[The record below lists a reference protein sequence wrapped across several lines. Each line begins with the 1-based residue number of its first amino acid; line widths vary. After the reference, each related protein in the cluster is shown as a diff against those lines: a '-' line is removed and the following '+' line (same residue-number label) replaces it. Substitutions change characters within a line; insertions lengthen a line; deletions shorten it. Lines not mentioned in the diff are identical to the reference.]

1 MQLTKKQRKALQFR
15 GKLEKPE
22 KDDRPEKPAV
32 EKKPSK
38 KSKKDT
44 TTDTP
49 APPAEKK
56 FVRKTN
62 NAGNAVRFIVFVG
75 NLPFKSTVEEVR
87 EFMKAANP
95 TSVRLMT
102 DKDTGKSRGF
112 AFAEFGTAIDLKHAL
127 NFHHQWLGK
136 KKINVELTAGGGG
149 NSTTRKD
156 KLDKRRKDLDK
167 EREKER
173 KTKRR
178 KVDEE
183 AGEAG
188 EDAAETHDAAEEE
201 EEEEEPE
208 HADEAADFDAKSKK
222 PNRRKRGRGS
232 RQPTK

>member
-44 TTDTP
+44 ADSP

-156 KLDKRRKDLDK
+156 KLDKRRKDLEK
-167 EREKER
+167 EREKDR

-183 AGEAG
+183 AGETPK
-188 EDAAETHDAAEEE
+188 DDVDTRDAAEEE
-201 EEEEEPE
+201 EPE
-208 HADEAADFDAKSKK
+208 AADEAADFDAKSKK

-232 RQPTK
+232 RQPSK

>member
-22 KDDRPEKPAV
+22 KVDRPEKPAV

-38 KSKKDT
+38 KSKKDV
-44 TTDTP
+44 DSP

-62 NAGNAVRFIVFVG
+62 SAGNAVRFIVFVG

-87 EFMKAANP
+87 EFMKTANP

-183 AGEAG
+183 AGETPEAG
-188 EDAAETHDAAEEE
+188 EDAADTLDAAEEE
-201 EEEEEPE
+201 EPE
-208 HADEAADFDAKSKK
+208 YADEAADFDAKSKK